1 MATGAFFGFSRQT
14 TLVQSQLSCNFSVNM
29 QFSCKRY
36 RGPNFAGDTTEHAGL
51 LRKVV
56 LPIMKLVFFAV
67 IGRSK
72 LG

>member
-1 MATGAFFGFSRQT
+1 LQFFGERAVF
-14 TLVQSQLSCNFSVNM
+14 VQKIQI
-29 QFSCKRY
+29 
-36 RGPNFAGDTTEHAGL
+36 FAGDTTEHAGL